1 MNAFKTIFFV
11 FLILCFI
18 QLLVFSG
25 KIFYLG
31 YKSYQL
37 DCNIIEPNETNPG
50 GYFNQADCTIN
61 IISYQDEKELDKII
75 SHESCHQKLFS
86 EGKHKNCS
94 QPIGLFFEE
103 VRCYLSEYF

>member
-75 SHESCHQKLFS
+75 SQLLDIENSKAMKEIDRISLIKKVYKELKEF
-86 EGKHKNCS
+86 
-94 QPIGLFFEE
+94 
-103 VRCYLSEYF
+103 